1 VSDRHLQTLE
11 MRRHELIE
19 RSTSQRA
26 ALVMLAHPLVQ
37 KTTAVD
43 RAFSSVRRYPMLSGI
58 IASAV
63 VLLGSRKIF
72 AWVARGITLYTIL
85 KKV

>member
-19 RSTSQRA
+19 RSAAQRA
-26 ALVMLAHPLVQ
+26 AIATLAHPIVE

-43 RAFSSVRRYPMLSGI
+43 RAFASVRRYPMLSGI

-63 VLLGSRKIF
+63 VLFGSRKIF
-72 AWVARGITLYTIL
+72 TWVARGITLYTIL

>member
-19 RSTSQRA
+19 RSAAQRA
-26 ALVMLAHPLVQ
+26 ALAMMAQPFAE
-37 KTTAVD
+37 KTAAVD
-43 RAFSSVRRYPMLSGI
+43 RAFSSVRRYPMLSGL
-58 IASAV
+58 IASVV
-63 VLLGSRKIF
+63 VLVGSRKIF
-72 AWVARGITLYTIL
+72 SWVARGITLYTIL

>member
-1 VSDRHLQTLE
+1 
-11 MRRHELIE
+11 
-19 RSTSQRA
+19 
-26 ALVMLAHPLVQ
+26 
-37 KTTAVD
+37 
-43 RAFSSVRRYPMLSGI
+43 MLSGI